1 MKNKKGF
8 DPLGLKE
15 KDVKKLT
22 TFQKT
27 NILVLTGFIMSIATV
42 FVLFFGTVM
51 GNVLKSLLNA
61 LGKLRG
67 G

>member
-1 MKNKKGF
+1 MTTKKGF

-27 NILVLTGFIMSIATV
+27 NIFVVTGFVMGIATA
-42 FVLFFGTVM
+42 FVLFLGTFL
-51 GNVLKSLLNA
+51 GSVLKNMLNTLL
-61 LGKLRG
+61 
-67 G
+67 